1 MLRGL
6 ALDHYYTNLRSN
18 PLNIPFNKLY
28 KAIYNYFEGLEYKY
42 DILTQWNAIK
52 LQTVI
57 DKNPEKSTIKYL
69 QILIKDLRHL

>member
-6 ALDHYYTNLRSN
+6 TLNHYYTNLKNN
-18 PLNIPFNKLY
+18 PLGVPFNKLC
-28 KAIYNYFEGLEYKY
+28 KAIYNYFKGPEYKH

-52 LQTVI
+52 LWTII
-57 DKNPEKSTIKYL
+57 DKNLEKSTTKYL